1 MVAANRFGYNIF
13 KKESRLLKNQTT
25 QFTGSFRFDGL
36 MKMKTATRLSL
47 NVYKAS
53 KKVNGTSDYAMA
65 A

>member
-1 MVAANRFGYNIF
+1 MLKSLIHF
-13 KKESRLLKNQTT
+13 KLKQQTNYLRARL
-25 QFTGSFRFDGL
+25 RFDGL